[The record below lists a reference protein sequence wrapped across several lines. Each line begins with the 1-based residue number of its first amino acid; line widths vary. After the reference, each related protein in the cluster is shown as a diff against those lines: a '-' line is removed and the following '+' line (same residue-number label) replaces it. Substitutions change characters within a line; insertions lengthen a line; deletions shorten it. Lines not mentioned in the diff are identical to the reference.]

1 MDITVLPNNNHPE
14 KFLQLDVGML
24 PATHGMFQIGA
35 ALSGQRQWHNRVYS
49 QVGELSL
56 APEQNIRLDCEEI
69 ITCFKINVHSV
80 FFLQGE
86 QRGRKDTERPSS
98 PEVTYELRDSE
109 LEQHITPLTLKPN
122 IKQNPL
128 YINLRN
134 VDLEENQRVK
144 PSWTIEDYDRHS
156 LHGNLASYLQEDPR
170 KLNFWLEDL
179 YTPGFDSLLKKKE
192 AEHKRKRMCRI
203 LSSVLLSVCIIVI
216 VITVP
221 IVLTQKKV

>member
-1 MDITVLPNNNHPE
+1 MRERIKKKSPDESNSCPT
-14 KFLQLDVGML
+14 
-24 PATHGMFQIGA
+24 
-35 ALSGQRQWHNRVYS
+35 Y
-49 QVGELSL
+49 
-56 APEQNIRLDCEEI
+56 
-69 ITCFKINVHSV
+69 
-80 FFLQGE
+80 QGE
-86 QRGRKDTERPSS
+86 QRGKKDTERPSS
-98 PEVTYELRDSE
+98 PEVTYDLRDSE
-109 LEQHITPLTLKPN
+109 LEQHITPLTLKPK

-134 VDLEENQRVK
+134 VDMEENQRAK